1 MLNLKNKWSTQ
12 IPWFCLATMLIG
24 VVVTDMLLLC
34 NYHKV
39 INGVNSE
46 QQEKKIPFSTLLV
59 F

>member
-24 VVVTDMLLLC
+24 VIVTDMLLLC

-39 INGVNSE
+39 NGVNRE